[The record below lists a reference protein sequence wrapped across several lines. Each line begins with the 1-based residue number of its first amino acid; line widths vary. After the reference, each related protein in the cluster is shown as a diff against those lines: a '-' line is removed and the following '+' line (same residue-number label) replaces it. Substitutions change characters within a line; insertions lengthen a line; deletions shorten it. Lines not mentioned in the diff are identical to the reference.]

1 MKDNKILITGGG
13 GFIGS
18 NLTKF
23 FSQKNDVVSIF
34 FSKNIKKANKKI
46 VYKKIDL
53 RKKFRIDNSVK
64 ILIHCASITPARHSQ
79 QKCYKDNNKINKNL
93 ILAIKKS
100 KLKKIVFLSS
110 ISVYNKKKL
119 KVLKENTQIKT
130 NELYGKS
137 KIDMENSLKKLS
149 NKRFQIIIL
158 RLSSVVGNG
167 SHGNFLSSIMR
178 SLSSKQSKILFY
190 NKNNFFN
197 SCIHIE
203 NLSGI
208 INKIL
213 KIRFSQNFVTFNI
226 CSSQPLKI
234 FQIINLF
241 MKSLKLKKII
251 HYSKE
256 KRPHYL
262 VRSTNLKKY
271 NIKIKSTKSNI
282 LKYLRDLK
290 RN

>member
-18 NLTKF
+18 NFKF
-23 FSQKNDVVSIF
+23 FSQINNFVSIF
-34 FSKNIKKANKKI
+34 FSKNIKKTKKKI
-46 VYKKIDL
+46 IYKKIDL
-53 RKKFRIDNSVK
+53 RKKFKIDNSIK

-79 QKCYKDNNKINKNL
+79 QKCFKDNNKINKNL
-93 ILAIKKS
+93 ISAIKKS
-100 KLKKIVFLSS
+100 KIEKIIFLSS
-110 ISVYNKKKL
+110 VSVYDKKKL
-119 KVLKENTQIKT
+119 KILRENTQVKT

-137 KIDMENSLKKLS
+137 KINMENNLKKLS
-149 NKRFQIIIL
+149 NKRLQIIVL

-167 SHGNFLSSIMR
+167 SHGNFLSSIMK

-203 NLSGI
+203 NLSEI
-208 INKIL
+208 INKML
-213 KIRFSQNFVTFNI
+213 KIQFSKSFVTFNI

-241 MKSLKLKKII
+241 MSSLKLKKII
-251 HYSKE
+251 HYSNE
-256 KRPHYL
+256 KKPHYL
-262 VRSTNLKKY
+262 VRSANLKKY
-271 NIKIKSTKSNI
+271 NIKLKSTRSNI

>member
-18 NLTKF
+18 NFTKY
-23 FSQKNDVVSIF
+23 FSQKNQVVSIF
-34 FSKNIKKANKKI
+34 FSKKLKKI
-46 VYKKIDL
+46 NKEIIYKKIDL
-53 RKKFRIDNSVK
+53 RKKFKIDNNVK
-64 ILIHCASITPARHSQ
+64 ILIHCASITPARHTQ

-93 ILAIKKS
+93 ISAIKKS
-100 KLKKIVFLSS
+100 KIKKIVFLSS
-110 ISVYNKKKL
+110 ISVYDKKKL
-119 KVLKENTQIKT
+119 KILRENTQIKT

-137 KIDMENSLKKLS
+137 KIDMENRLKKLS
-149 NKRFQIIIL
+149 NKKLQIIIL

-167 SHGNFLSSIMR
+167 SHGNFLSSIIK
-178 SLSSKQSKILFY
+178 SLSSKQPKILFY
-190 NKNNFFN
+190 NKNKFFN
-197 SCIHIE
+197 SCIHIK
-203 NLSGI
+203 NLSVI
-208 INKIL
+208 INKML
-213 KIRFSQNFVTFNI
+213 KIQFSKSFIIFNI

-241 MKSLKLKKII
+241 VSSLKLKKLI

-256 KRPHYL
+256 GRPHYL

-290 RN
+290 SN